1 MNSKSYSLGLA
12 WKLQKEEQELL
23 VDEFRGL
30 LPVIYMNY
38 QLTDWDF
45 PDGASHRYQIY
56 FTCEYEIGKQI
67 KQQTACPHNILFQ
80 FTYWKYWAQLYEIIH
95 GSSET

>member
-12 WKLQKEEQELL
+12 WKLQKEEQKLL

-38 QLTDWDF
+38 QLTD
-45 PDGASHRYQIY
+45 
-56 FTCEYEIGKQI
+56 
-67 KQQTACPHNILFQ
+67 
-80 FTYWKYWAQLYEIIH
+80 
-95 GSSET
+95 